1 MRQSLPILSALL
13 IGTGLLIVE
22 AQSLPAQSPHG
33 VAPRPQQTA
42 AAPPS
47 PAVGG
52 RPWYALP
59 KLPNLPWSNSQTAV
73 APSASSKKGSAPGSN
88 SNIESQAAF
97 ARLAERRGQTGHAE
111 SVYREMLQQDSTLV
125 QPHHRLGVIEAKK
138 GNFDAAN
145 THFQI
150 ALMRAPKNVE
160 LLVDAGYC
168 LYLQSRLEEAEEV
181 YSTAFRIDP
190 DHESL
195 CNNLGL
201 LFGEQRR
208 FEEALAAFKRCNP
221 PAEAHA
227 NLAFVMAQL
236 GDVELAERNFHAA
249 LSQNP
254 KLRSAAIALVQLE
267 KAKQTQ
273 AIAMRATTPPAAAPV
288 VPATATESPAPMPLM
303 PPSPQEVALLPSQSA
318 SPPSTPLPLQTRAD
332 HVAQLPSQPA
342 SPPSTPLPLQTRV
355 DHVTQLPNQPA
366 GSPST
371 PIPMQIAADDTALLP
386 SEPASPPS
394 GPISMPIALD
404 DMPLLSPQGART
416 SPDAWNPEFVTN
428 VAFQPQASRPSS
440 ARAVVEDELPPAE
453 AFAATGYWQG
463 PPSFDAAKRAD
474 VVVGGHKTVGDMA
487 DVYPIRYAGR
497 IDAEAASPVAS
508 ALDTLP
514 KIGRGGQ
521 LPTRPGSGSAVVED
535 IELAPGRFVAERPT
549 SPQQSGVPTELPP
562 THRIAPPMPEMPSA
576 AAPQPVLPVS
586 GSHYNL
592 SPHAQPWSS
601 PNASREIGDRS
612 YTKTPSATDR
622 NVHPTLPGGT
632 PPQQQLPT
640 GPNSQT
646 TYRR

>member
-22 AQSLPAQSPHG
+22 PQPAPAQSRS
-33 VAPRPQQTA
+33 ADATRPQQTA
-42 AAPPS
+42 AVPQPTN
-47 PAVGG
+47 VGK

-59 KLPNLPWSNSQTAV
+59 KLPNLPWSNSQNGGT
-73 APSASSKKGSAPGSN
+73 PSASSKRAGAPGSN
-88 SNIESQAAF
+88 SQVESQAAF

-145 THFQI
+145 THFQL

-181 YSTAFRIDP
+181 YSTAFRIAP
-190 DHESL
+190 DHEAL

-221 PAEAHA
+221 AAEAHA
-227 NLAFVMAQL
+227 NLGFVMAQL
-236 GDVELAERNFHAA
+236 GEVELAERNFHAA

-267 KAKQTQ
+267 KAKQIQ
-273 AIAMRATTPPAAAPV
+273 AIAMSATTPPAAAPV
-288 VPATATESPAPMPLM
+288 IPATATEWPASL
-303 PPSPQEVALLPSQSA
+303 PPSPQEV
-318 SPPSTPLPLQTRAD
+318 T
-332 HVAQLPSQPA
+332 QLPSQPA
-342 SPPSTPLPLQTRV
+342 GSPGMPSPAQIAVDDVARLPS
-355 DHVTQLPNQPA
+355 QPA
-366 GSPST
+366 GSPSM
-371 PIPMQIAADDTALLP
+371 PIPSQIAVDDMAALP
-386 SEPASPPS
+386 SQPAGSP
-394 GPISMPIALD
+394 SMPIPSQTAVD
-404 DMPLLSPQGART
+404 DIPLLSPQGAKS

-428 VAFQPQASRPSS
+428 VAFQSQASRPTS
-440 ARAVVEDELPPAE
+440 ARAVVEDEITPAE
-453 AFAATGYWQG
+453 AAAASGSWQG
-463 PPSFDAAKRAD
+463 PPSLDAAKRAD

-497 IDAEAASPVAS
+497 IDAEAVTPQAP
-508 ALDTLP
+508 ALDTVP
-514 KIGRGGQ
+514 KTGKGGQ

-535 IELAPGRFVAERPT
+535 IELVPGRFVAERPT
-549 SPQQSGVPTELPP
+549 PPQQDGVPTELPP
-562 THRIAPPMPEMPSA
+562 AHRIAPPMAEMPSA
-576 AAPQPVLPVS
+576 SVPQPVLPVS

-592 SPHAQPWSS
+592 SPHAQTWAS
-601 PNASREIGDRS
+601 PNASQASREIGDRP
-612 YTKTPSATDR
+612 YTKAPVATER
-622 NVHPTLPGGT
+622 NVHPAFPGGA

>member
-13 IGTGLLIVE
+13 IGTGVLIVE
-22 AQSLPAQSPHG
+22 AQPLPAQSPRG
-33 VAPRPQQTA
+33 GAPRPQQTA

-47 PAVGG
+47 PAVGQ

-59 KLPNLPWSNSQTAV
+59 KLPNLPWSNSQTAA
-73 APSASSKKGSAPGSN
+73 APSASSKKVSAPGSN
-88 SNIESQAAF
+88 NKIESQAAF
-97 ARLAERRGQTGHAE
+97 ARLAERRGQAGHAE

-125 QPHHRLGVIEAKK
+125 EPHHRLGVIEAKK

-208 FEEALAAFKRCNP
+208 FEEALAAFKRCKP
-221 PAEAHA
+221 AAEAHA
-227 NLAFVMAQL
+227 NLGFVMAQL
-236 GDVELAERNFHAA
+236 GEVELAERNFHAA

-288 VPATATESPAPMPLM
+288 VPATATESPVPL
-303 PPSPQEVALLPSQSA
+303 PPSPQEVA
-318 SPPSTPLPLQTRAD
+318 
-332 HVAQLPSQPA
+332 HLPSQPA
-342 SPPSTPLPLQTRV
+342 GSPSTPVPSQTMM
-355 DHVTQLPNQPA
+355 DHVTQLPSEPA

-371 PIPMQIAADDTALLP
+371 PIPSQIV
-386 SEPASPPS
+386 
-394 GPISMPIALD
+394 LD
-404 DMPLLSPQGART
+404 DRPSLSPQGASS
-416 SPDAWNPEFVTN
+416 SPDARNPEFVTN
-428 VAFQPQASRPSS
+428 VAFQPQASRPTS
-440 ARAVVEDELPPAE
+440 ARAVVEDEITPAE
-453 AFAATGYWQG
+453 AVAVAGYWQG
-463 PPSFDAAKRAD
+463 PPSFDAVKRAD

-497 IDAEAASPVAS
+497 IDAEAVTPQAP
-508 ALDTLP
+508 ALDTVP
-514 KIGRGGQ
+514 KTGQ
-521 LPTRPGSGSAVVED
+521 LPTRPSSGSAVVED

-549 SPQQSGVPTELPP
+549 PPRRSGIPSELPP
-562 THRIAPPMPEMPSA
+562 SHRIAPPMPEMPSA

-592 SPHAQPWSS
+592 SPHAQSWSS
-601 PNASREIGDRS
+601 PNASPASREIGDRPS
-612 YTKTPSATDR
+612 TKTPSATDR
-622 NVHPTLPGGT
+622 NIHPTSPGGA